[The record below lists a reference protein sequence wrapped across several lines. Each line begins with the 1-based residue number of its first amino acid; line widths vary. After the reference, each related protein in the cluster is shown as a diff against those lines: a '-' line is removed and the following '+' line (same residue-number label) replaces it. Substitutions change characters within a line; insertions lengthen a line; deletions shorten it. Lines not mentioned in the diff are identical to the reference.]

1 MSPRRSGGP
10 AALPCLLLALI
21 AACTSTLGATDEPI
35 TPREK
40 ITLFNGKDLSAFYI
54 WLPTFGNTDPD
65 HVFTVVDRIDGAPAI
80 RISGKHWGGLV
91 TKQTYA
97 NYKLVAELRWGLA
110 TWAPRADRARDAGIL
125 LHCQGDDGNA
135 AKNFKSP
142 WLRSVEYQIIE
153 GGTGDIILVNGY
165 DRGSDTLYAPRLTA
179 PVREGKVWDPV
190 GGTVTELNEGRIDWQ
205 YRDPAWKDVLGF
217 RGAKDVEKP
226 WGEWNRIEAIV
237 SGGDVTYFLN
247 GVKVNEGRNGSFRSG
262 KLLVQSEGAEIFF
275 RLIELHPL
283 AP

>member
-1 MSPRRSGGP
+1 MEPRHSGGR
-10 AALPCLLLALI
+10 AALPHLALALLLLLA
-21 AACTSTLGATDEPI
+21 AAVRAADEPI

-40 ITLFNGKDLSAFYI
+40 VSLFNGKDLSAFYV

-91 TKQTYA
+91 TKKTYA
-97 NYKLVAELRWGLA
+97 NYRLVAEFRWGLA

-165 DRGSDTLYAPRLTA
+165 DRGSEVIHAPHLTT
-179 PVREGKVWDPV
+179 PVRDGKVWDPS
-190 GGTVTELNEGRIDWQ
+190 GGTVTELTKGRIDWQ

-237 SGGDVTYFLN
+237 AGGDVTYLDRKSTRLN
-247 GVKVNEGRNGSFRSG
+247 SSHTDISRMPSS
-262 KLLVQSEGAEIFF
+262 A
-275 RLIELHPL
+275 
-283 AP
+283 